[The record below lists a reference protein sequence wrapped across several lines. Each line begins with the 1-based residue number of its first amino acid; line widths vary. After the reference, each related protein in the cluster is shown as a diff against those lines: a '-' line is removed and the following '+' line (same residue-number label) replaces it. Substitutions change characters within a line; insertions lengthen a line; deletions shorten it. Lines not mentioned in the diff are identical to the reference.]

1 MLVFFSSFPCLV
13 NKQIWS
19 YNNTL
24 GSRII
29 SCKIDT
35 DDTFYWSI
43 YGFEFVQIQNLST
56 GHSVPQNMRF
66 FKELIENILENRYP
80 TMFSHT
86 FVFRIKISDSVVDLV
101 SNLDAPFNIP
111 ETGNKWIT
119 LSPLFF
125 AGAYRQW
132 TFESSATNVGC

>member
-1 MLVFFSSFPCLV
+1 MTHFTGQFMVLNL
-13 NKQIWS
+13 
-19 YNNTL
+19 
-24 GSRII
+24 SRFR
-29 SCKIDT
+29 
-35 DDTFYWSI
+35 TF
-43 YGFEFVQIQNLST
+43 ST

-111 ETGNKWIT
+111 EMGNKWVT

-125 AGAYRQW
+125 AGAYREW